1 MNDIEQIEKYLGG
14 ELSQN
19 EMQAFDVRLQNDKAF
34 AEVFALYKSVE
45 TEMLETEDERELRN
59 RLSGITQKHFDV
71 AEPAKIV
78 KLKTNRTRWLLY
90 ATAAAASIII
100 LLFLKPWQQKA
111 LSNEQLYA
119 QYAVPDELPAVVR
132 GTNDDSLLIKAT
144 NLYNQIKYPAALFLL
159 DSLVKQRPTEAQLQL
174 ALGICFLK
182 TGKYDSAIN
191 RFDSLAV
198 RESVYKYIALEWKG
212 LAYLKQNK
220 IADCIAVLKL
230 IPADAVN
237 YKKVN
242 ELIRML
248 SKK

>member
-1 MNDIEQIEKYLGG
+1 VNDIEQIERYLAGA
-14 ELSQN
+14 LSQD
-19 EMQAFDVRLQNDKAF
+19 ELQAFGIRLQNDKAF
-34 AEVFALYKSVE
+34 AEIFALYKSVE
-45 TEMLETEDERELRN
+45 TEMLETEDETELRKT
-59 RLSGITQKHFDV
+59 LSGITQKHFAV
-71 AEPAKIV
+71 EPAKII
-78 KLKTNRTRWLLY
+78 KLKPNRTRWLLY

-111 LSNEQLYA
+111 VSNEQLYA
-119 QYAVPDELPAVVR
+119 QYAVPEELPSVVR

-144 NLYNQIKYPAALFLL
+144 NLYNQIKYPAALILL

-174 ALGICFLK
+174 ALGICFLE
-182 TGKYDSAIN
+182 TGKYDPAIN

-220 IADCIAVLKL
+220 TADCIAVLKL
-230 IPADAVN
+230 IPADAGN
-237 YKKVN
+237 YKKAN